1 VKTEDV
7 IRILI
12 DPYYTINVDPGLA
25 TEHQPIV
32 SKAQWVRANRQLI
45 AELGVEEWLLYLL
58 SVLEDDTPR
67 SPEDARVVLSP
78 DPDDSSSA

>member
-12 DPYYTINVDPGLA
+12 DPYYAINVHPGLA

-32 SKAQWVRANRQLI
+32 SKAQWVRANHELI

-58 SVLEDDTPR
+58 SVLEGDTPR
-67 SPEDARVVLSP
+67 SPEDVAVVLSP
-78 DPDDSSSA
+78 GSDDLPSA